1 MRMNAKQCADGIA
14 ESDQR
19 PQLSN
24 NGLRILSARLLGDNG
39 WRVFFAGVDCSLH
52 CRAERFIHSFLNR
65 AHYHFFDN

>member
-39 WRVFFAGVDCSLH
+39 WRVFFAGVDALCIAARNASSIL
-52 CRAERFIHSFLNR
+52 S
-65 AHYHFFDN
+65 